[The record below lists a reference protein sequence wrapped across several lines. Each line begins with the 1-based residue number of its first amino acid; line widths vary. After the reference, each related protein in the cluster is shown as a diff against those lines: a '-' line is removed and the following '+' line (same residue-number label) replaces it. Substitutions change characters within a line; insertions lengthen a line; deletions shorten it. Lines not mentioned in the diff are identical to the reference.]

1 MLATRQHQ
9 WSLVFHS
16 ICSPQVLFHWNQFPF
31 LAPVRHVR
39 QEPILTDIASRDSRA
54 QSTMPPNLYDATI
67 SSGRLPVTS
76 DGRLPATSDCRLP
89 ATSDCRLSII
99 ASLRL
104 PVISDRRL
112 AAISNG
118 LTRTNYT
125 PLRRFPTDDVGG
137 AGSVSTIDHIAIR
150 KLDFASAINHV
161 CFFDLT
167 HEPPG

>member
-67 SSGRLPVTS
+67 SSGRFPVTS
-76 DGRLPATSDCRLP
+76 DGRLPATSDCRLSTI
-89 ATSDCRLSII
+89 ASLRLPVI

-104 PVISDRRL
+104 PVISDC
-112 AAISNG
+112 
-118 LTRTNYT
+118 
-125 PLRRFPTDDVGG
+125 RFPVISD
-137 AGSVSTIDHIAIR
+137 
-150 KLDFASAINHV
+150 
-161 CFFDLT
+161 
-167 HEPPG
+167 